1 MNMSYNRFTPILS
14 GWPMIFLLSA
24 IGLLLGV
31 VLSFVRPLEYSSTV
45 RILITQELGTVDAYT
60 ASLSVER
67 IADDL
72 VDVIHTTSFY
82 EKVTESNSIDERYF
96 DEDETKRR
104 KEWDRAVVASVSRGS
119 GLMTIKAYH
128 TDPLEAEIIAS
139 SVASVLIN
147 EGWTYTSGSNI
158 TVQLVDEALN
168 SRWPVRPNILV
179 NAFSGFVLGLI
190 VGVAYILIQVE
201 RVRRRH
207 QLIHGED

>member
-1 MNMSYNRFTPILS
+1 MSNYNRFTPILS
-14 GWPMIFLLSA
+14 GWPMIFLLAA

-31 VLSFVRPLEYSSTV
+31 VLSFVRPLKYSSTV

-67 IADDL
+67 IAEDL
-72 VDVIHTTSFY
+72 VSVVHTSSFY
-82 EKVTESNSIDERYF
+82 EKVTSSYEIDEAYF
-96 DEDETKRR
+96 QGDEIKRR
-104 KEWDRAVVASVSRGS
+104 KKWERTVVASVSRGS

-128 TDPLEAEIIAS
+128 TDPLEAEAIAS
-139 SVASVLIN
+139 AVASVLI
-147 EGWTYTSGSNI
+147 EKGWTYTSGSNI
-158 TVQLVDEALN
+158 TVQLVDDALN
-168 SRWPVRPNILV
+168 SRWPVRPNILI

-190 VGVAYILIQVE
+190 VGAAYILIQVE

>member
-1 MNMSYNRFTPILS
+1 
-14 GWPMIFLLSA
+14 MIFLLSA

-45 RILITQELGTVDAYT
+45 RILITQVLGTVDAYT

-67 IADDL
+67 IAEDL
-72 VDVIHTTSFY
+72 VDVIHTSSFF
-82 EKVTESNSIDERYF
+82 EKVTDSYSIDEDYF
-96 DEDETKRR
+96 DEDETKKR
-104 KEWDRAVVASVSRGS
+104 KDWERAVVASVSRGS

-128 TDPLEAEIIAS
+128 TDPLEAEAIAS
-139 SVASVLIN
+139 AVASVLIN

>member
-1 MNMSYNRFTPILS
+1 MSYNRFTPILS